1 MVSSSMNASNGLLET
16 APTFVSIVVPC
27 FNEEAGIAE
36 LVRRCREG
44 AVAAVGENYE
54 IILVD
59 DGSADKTWPAILG
72 QLDGNGNM
80 IGIRLSRN
88 FGHQV
93 ALTAGLS
100 AVNGTVTFVI
110 DADLQD
116 PPELLGE
123 ML

>member
-1 MVSSSMNASNGLLET
+1 MVSSSMDAANGLSEAT
-16 APTFVSIVVPC
+16 PTFVSIVVPC

-44 AVAAVGENYE
+44 AAAAVGENYE

-59 DGSADKTWPAILG
+59 DGSSDRTWKAILG
-72 QLDGNGNM
+72 ELSGSKNL

-88 FGHQV
+88 YGHQV

-100 AVNGTVTFVI
+100 AVNGTVAFVI
-110 DADLQD
+110 DA
-116 PPELLGE
+116 
-123 ML
+123 